1 MSRKRALRPT
11 PWAFTAVVVTAAAL
25 TANAQQ
31 QAPAFQ
37 ASVDVA
43 SIDVNVVDDRGQP
56 IMNLGPG
63 DFVVRLDG
71 APRRV
76 LSADWVRSATE
87 VKAGAAA
94 FVPEDYSSNDN
105 TTGGRL
111 IVLAVDQPNIRPGR
125 TLTIATAVAAFLD
138 SLMPSDRVA
147 VVGFGTGAR
156 PTPFTGDR
164 ERLKQAFSRM
174 AGEKRTDSFATSNVS
189 SPESVAIARGDR
201 MTLDMVV
208 NRECTG
214 AGSSRALDPCRAQIE
229 DDAMRIATDAMHAS
243 DQTIR
248 RLRDLLSGLATVA
261 GPKTLILVSEGF
273 DSADAAPFVREL
285 GALAAASRTS
295 VYALQLEDTDGGART
310 ERNSGLDTLA
320 QAARGAVFQVTG
332 SPRILFDRIKA
343 ELSGYYLLG
352 VETEPQDRDGKT
364 HTVRVE
370 VPRPGALVRARRQI
384 LNAAVEQKALSPRQ
398 AAAVGLNSPLLMSE
412 LPLRVATFPLQGPEQ
427 GKVQLLIHADIGT
440 DYSVSKPVSVAYAIF
455 DSAGRLVETRTSDS
469 RLPPVMSGLP
479 SALQFVAGATL
490 PPGEYTLK
498 LAAAEGD
505 RAGSVEH
512 PLHATLAG
520 AGNVTLSALM
530 VGGPLETGELMRPT
544 VGYTVSFG
552 VLHGYVE
559 AYGPQVEE
567 VTVSYE
573 IVPDGKSAVLLQ
585 SNVPGILAG
594 DNRMIFTSTMVVNQ
608 LPPGKYVLRALVSA
622 AAKPVRTLTREF
634 EVAPPALLTASTE
647 ASGALAPEAELFL
660 PVDERALSRPFRAAE
675 ALAPDALGLL
685 RDRIAARVKAD
696 FEAGVGFFAA
706 GDYSKAE
713 ASFKRAI
720 QPEVDSMGP
729 LVYLAATFAAAGH
742 DADAAG
748 AWQTAISDGAG
759 LPQVYDWL
767 SQTLLRTR
775 SLREAGDILEEAVDK
790 WPDDPRFTRPLAM
803 LYALFGKGHEA
814 VRMLERYLTARQ
826 DDGEAYR
833 MGVDW
838 IYHAHAAGG
847 VIYSREE
854 DLKFAHEYADA
865 HAKIRGSQTALV
877 QQWLEFLDKEKR

>member
-1 MSRKRALRPT
+1 MSRKRSLRPT
-11 PWAFTAVVVTAAAL
+11 PWGVAAVVVTSAAL
-25 TANAQQ
+25 TTNAQQ

-43 SIDVNVVDDRGQP
+43 SIDVSVVDDRGQP
-56 IMNLGPG
+56 LMNLGPG

-76 LSADWVRSATE
+76 LSADWVQSVAE

-111 IVLAVDQPNIRPGR
+111 IVLAVDQPNIRPGG
-125 TLTIATAVAAFLD
+125 TLTIATAVTAFLD
-138 SLMPSDRVA
+138 ALMPSDRVA
-147 VVGFGTGAR
+147 VVGLGTGAR
-156 PTPFTGDR
+156 PTPFTADR
-164 ERLKQAFSRM
+164 ERLKQAFARM
-174 AGEKRTDSFATSNVS
+174 VGEKRTDGVATSDLS
-189 SPESVAIARGDR
+189 SSESIAIARGDR
-201 MTLDMVV
+201 MMIDRVV
-208 NRECTG
+208 NRQCTG
-214 AGSSRALDPCRAQIE
+214 ARSASLLDSCRARIE
-229 DDAMRIATDAMHAS
+229 GNAMEIATDAMHAS
-243 DQTIR
+243 DETIR
-248 RLRDLLSGLATVA
+248 RLRDLLSGLATVE

-273 DSADAAPFVREL
+273 DGADAAPFVREL

-295 VYALQLEDTDGGART
+295 VYALQLEDTDFGVRA
-310 ERNSGLDTLA
+310 ERSSGLDTLA

-332 SPRILFDRIKA
+332 PPQLLFDRIKA

-370 VPRPGALVRARRQI
+370 VPRSGALVRARRQM
-384 LNAAVEQKALSPRQ
+384 LNAALEQKTLSPRQ

-440 DYSVSKPVSVAYAIF
+440 DYSASKPVSVAYAIF

-479 SALQFVAGATL
+479 SALQFVAGASL

-512 PLHATLAG
+512 PLHATLVG

-530 VGGPLETGELMRPT
+530 AGGPLEVGELMRPT

-573 IVPDGKSAVLLQ
+573 IVPDGKSAVLMQ
-585 SNVPGILAG
+585 SPVPGILAG
-594 DNRMIFTSTMVVNQ
+594 DDRMIFTNTMVVSQ
-608 LPPGKYVLRALVSA
+608 LPPGRYVLRAVVSA
-622 AAKPVRTLTREF
+622 AAKPVRTLTRAF
-634 EVAPPALLTASTE
+634 EVAPPTLLTTSADD
-647 ASGALAPEAELFL
+647 AGGLAPAADLFL

-685 RDRIAARVKAD
+685 RDRIAARVKGD
-696 FEAGVGFFAA
+696 FEAGVGFLAA
-706 GDYSKAE
+706 GEYSKAE

-720 QPEVDSMGP
+720 QPDVDSMGP
-729 LVYLAATFAAAGH
+729 MVYLAATFAAAGH

-767 SQTLLRTR
+767 SQALLRTR

-803 LYALFGKGHEA
+803 LYALFGKGREG

-847 VIYSREE
+847 VIYSHDE
-854 DLKFAHEYADA
+854 DVKFAHEYADA
-865 HAKIRGSQTALV
+865 YAKIRGSQTALV
-877 QQWLEFLDKEKR
+877 RQWLEFLDKEKR